1 MKLNYFQDPGH
12 GWIGVKRSLVQELG
26 IEDKISSCSYQRG
39 QSVYLEEDCDAS
51 LLIEALKAKG
61 IEFELVSKHTDK
73 RHPIRSY
80 ESFKWVLKL
89 GESMIQISC
98 GNNQIKTHAFNL
110 PFARA

>member
-26 IEDKISSCSYQRG
+26 IEDKISSFSYQRG

-89 GESMIQISC
+89 SGTMVQISC
-98 GNNQIKTHAFNL
+98 GENQMKTHAFNL